1 MQKLLGAV
9 GALSHMLKG
18 VWRRASGC
26 FCLFSTTAADH
37 FECLTDEF
45 VDERAEHEDQY
56 WVQGRLRVAQ
66 PRHEVTHGWTDGLGH
81 HRDRR
86 NKDEKWGPTH
96 SVDHGQCHQQT
107 GEVVVTRQK
116 VHSAAERFKET

>member
-1 MQKLLGAV
+1 
-9 GALSHMLKG
+9 MLKG

-26 FCLFSTTAADH
+26 FCLFSTAAADH

-56 WVQGRLRVAQ
+56 WVQGRLSVAQ
-66 PRHEVTHGWTDGLGH
+66 PSHEVTHGRTDGLGH
-81 HRDRR
+81 HRDRG
-86 NKDEKWGPTH
+86 NEDEKWGPTH
-96 SVDHGQCHQQT
+96 GVDHGQCHQQT

-116 VHSAAERFKET
+116 VHSAAERFKKLENC